1 MLDNIKSFKNIK
13 DIFAY
18 VEEIKKLEIVKYNK
32 SLQNKIS
39 INILNYKVFSGRYI
53 IYEKNG
59 YGKEYD
65 AYTDKLIFE
74 GEYLHGK
81 RKVNGKEYIKEY
93 NNYQDNLIYKGE
105 YLNGQK
111 NGKGILI

>member
-1 MLDNIKSFKNIK
+1 MRYSPRKIKSFKNIK

-32 SLQNKIS
+32 ILQNKIN

-65 AYTDKLIFE
+65 DYGKLKYE
-74 GEYLHGK
+74 GDYLF
-81 RKVNGKEYIKEY
+81 
-93 NNYQDNLIYKGE
+93 NNKY
-105 YLNGQK
+105 
-111 NGKGILI
+111 NGKGYDENGNIIYELI